1 MLDVWSISLGGWRM
15 VRANQWIRLDG
26 SRNILARLDHCHIDD
41 FSSEIAHLRARMLNI
56 DGTTDLRPLKQ
67 PEATWGASE
76 DEPTEVV
83 QGIGYAVVPRY
94 IRS

>member
-41 FSSEIAHLRARMLNI
+41 FSSEIAHLRARTLNI
-56 DGTTDLRPLKQ
+56 DGKLQITHTLNQALDPVEYPSLEYPLTGVI
-67 PEATWGASE
+67 ENAAA
-76 DEPTEVV
+76 
-83 QGIGYAVVPRY
+83 ILA
-94 IRS
+94 

>member
-1 MLDVWSISLGGWRM
+1 MTFRARREATDSGEVSNEDEPVVLNTDSRAFKLGT
-15 VRANQWIRLDG
+15 D
-26 SRNILARLDHCHIDD
+26 IDD
-41 FSSEIAHLRARMLNI
+41 FSSEIAHLRARTLNI